1 MLAFRTLSG
10 SSSARQSARFG
21 TVRPEVQILSPRPSF
36 CLFTPLEAYFSGM
49 VSETQRLPQLQSAPR
64 VLSRASLSPHL
75 WRAGIVFAY
84 CALTVVMLW
93 PLVRT
98 VGSAVAETD
107 GDPLLNA
114 WALRWVQHALVTN
127 PLHLDDAN
135 LFAPAAKSLLFSEAL
150 IPQALTAWP
159 IWLITHD
166 ALVSYNLSVLLTYP
180 ACALA
185 MYALCRALGANRGG
199 SFVAGLLY
207 AFAPFRLDNTAHL
220 QVLSMQ
226 GMPLALL
233 AIVQYVRRP
242 VWWRG
247 LLVAAAFAYIALS
260 SVYFLVIFGTGL
272 AAFLL
277 VEAVRQRRALVSRVG
292 VGVALWLLVGAGI
305 VAALD
310 APYLAMRQEQGIA
323 RTLDEAYDDAAHGA
337 SYVTVV
343 PGSLLWNHT
352 LPVSGVEHSA
362 LFPGATLLVF
372 AVVGL
377 VVARRKPWVWGLV
390 AGGVVGFVLSFGPT
404 WGEKVA
410 GYPLPY
416 RFLYE
421 HVLAFQGLRGPDRF
435 ASLVLLALAPLAALG
450 TTAFWGLISNRGA
463 WWRAGVVPALC
474 ATVALTGIAVADDAA
489 RLLPTVPIDR
499 SAMTLAPYRWLATR
513 KDTGVVAEFPTDT
526 AVVRTGFFS
535 TYHWQPV
542 VWGHSGFIPEANYRL
557 LNRFNH
563 GAARWPGA
571 DDLDVLA
578 DMGVRTLVIHRD
590 EYSADELADIVVG
603 FASLPKRVHLLTT
616 QGNADIYVL
625 TPATE
630 PRPQVTDVRFAAT
643 DVGRLEDLPG
653 TITVKNPSPTARMLY
668 TEAKPRLT
676 AEVRDARGTTVSR
689 QTLDLTLPAMMSG
702 DTSAT
707 LKFIVQLP
715 HTPGE
720 YTVRVVA
727 AYFDQWPRFP
737 PVAVRVVDPTALP
750 HLKLVGTMLTGPA
763 LYAPRERV
771 ALWAT
776 LKDGRTVPLHDTQA
790 QEDRTIAVDLGTV
803 PPDAVQIVA
812 HGTTSGVELWVDA
825 ETH

>member
-1 MLAFRTLSG
+1 
-10 SSSARQSARFG
+10 
-21 TVRPEVQILSPRPSF
+21 
-36 CLFTPLEAYFSGM
+36 M
-49 VSETQRLPQLQSAPR
+49 VSETHSVPRLQPASRMSLRAS
-64 VLSRASLSPHL
+64 VLSHR
-75 WRAGIVFAY
+75 WRAGIVLVY
-84 CALTVVMLW
+84 CALTIVMLW

-98 VGSAVAETD
+98 IGSAVAETD

-114 WALRWVQHALVTN
+114 WALRWVQHALVTD
-127 PLHLDDAN
+127 PLHLYDAN

-159 IWLITHD
+159 IWLVTHD

-180 ACALA
+180 VCAIAL
-185 MYALCRALGANRGG
+185 YALCRALGANRGG

-207 AFAPFRLDNTAHL
+207 AFAPFRLDNMPHL

-242 VWWRG
+242 TRWRG
-247 LLVAAAFAYIALS
+247 VLVAGAFAYIALS

-292 VGVALWLLVGAGI
+292 VGLALWLLVGAGV

-310 APYLAMRQEQGIA
+310 APYLAMRREQGIA

-337 SYVTVV
+337 SYVTAV
-343 PGSLLWNHT
+343 PGSLLWNHV
-352 LPVSGVEHSA
+352 LPTSGVEHSA
-362 LFPGATLLVF
+362 LFPGATLLIL
-372 AVVGL
+372 AAVGL

-390 AGGVVGFVLSFGPT
+390 AAGAVGFILSFGPT
-404 WGEKVA
+404 WGEKEA

-416 RFLYE
+416 RFLYQ
-421 HVLAFQGLRGPDRF
+421 HVVAFQGLRGPDRF

-450 TTAFWGLISNRGA
+450 ATAIWGLLAHRGE
-463 WWRAGVVPALC
+463 WWRAGIVPALL
-474 ATVALTGIAVADDAA
+474 ATVALTGIAVIDDAA
-489 RLLPTVPIDR
+489 RLLPTVPVDR
-499 SAMTLAPYRWLATR
+499 SAATLAPYRWLATR
-513 KDTGVVAEFPTDT
+513 HDTGVVAEFPTDT

-542 VWGHSGFIPEANYRL
+542 VWGHSGFILEATYRL
-557 LNRFNH
+557 LGRFSR

-571 DDLDVLA
+571 DDLDALA
-578 DMGVRTLVIHRD
+578 DMGVRTLVVHRD
-590 EYSADELADIVVG
+590 EYSADALANIAVD
-603 FASLPKRVHLLTT
+603 FAALPKRVHLVTT
-616 QGNADIYVL
+616 QGNADIYAL
-625 TPATE
+625 TPAPG
-630 PRPQVTDVRFAAT
+630 PRPQVTDVSFAAT

-653 TITVKNPSPTARMLY
+653 QITVTNPAPNARMLY
-668 TEAKPRLT
+668 TQAKPRLT
-676 AEVRDARGTTVSR
+676 AEVRDARGGLVSR
-689 QTLDLTLPAMMSG
+689 QALDVTLPAMMSG
-702 DTSAT
+702 DTNAAM
-707 LKFIVQLP
+707 KFVVQLP
-715 HTPGE
+715 HTPGQ
-720 YTVRVVA
+720 YTVRVTA
-727 AYFDQWPRFP
+727 AYFDRWPGFP
-737 PVAVRVVDPTALP
+737 PVGVRVVDPTALP

-776 LKDGRTVPLHDTQA
+776 LKDGRTVPLHETQA
-790 QEDRTIAVDLGTV
+790 LEDRTIAVDLGTV

-812 HGTTSGVELWVDA
+812 HGTTSGVELWV
-825 ETH
+825 TP